1 MMQKLI
7 DKASILMEALPYIR
21 RFYGKTIVIKYGGH
35 AMLDDTLKQSFAMDI
50 TLMNYIG
57 LNPVVVHGGGPQIE
71 ELLTKLG
78 KTSRFV
84 DGLRVTDQEIM
95 DVVEMVLVGKI
106 NKEIVSLINF
116 QGGKAVGLSGK
127 DGNLI
132 TAKKLKLITRSASG
146 KSSRARDIGLVGE
159 VQAVN
164 PLILETLERSKF
176 IPIIAPIGC
185 GEDGQSYNI
194 NADTVAGTIASALKA
209 EKIMLLTDTEGV
221 LDDRGRLISSM
232 DEKKATRLIDKGHIS
247 GGMIPK
253 VRCCLQALKEGV
265 GKAHIIDGRIRHA
278 ILLEV
283 FTDVGIGTQITG

>member
-1 MMQKLI
+1 
-7 DKASILMEALPYIR
+7 
-21 RFYGKTIVIKYGGH
+21 
-35 AMLDDTLKQSFAMDI
+35 MLDETLKQSFAMDI

-71 ELLTKLG
+71 EMLKKLG

-84 DGLRVTDQEIM
+84 DGLRVTDPEIM

-106 NKEIVSLINF
+106 NKEIVSLINC

-164 PLILETLERSKF
+164 PL
-176 IPIIAPIGC
+176 
-185 GEDGQSYNI
+185 
-194 NADTVAGTIASALKA
+194 
-209 EKIMLLTDTEGV
+209 V
-221 LDDRGRLISSM
+221 LRYPGPQQVHTHHRPHRRRGRRQFLQYQRRYRGGQN
-232 DEKKATRLIDKGHIS
+232 RLRPQG
-247 GGMIPK
+247 
-253 VRCCLQALKEGV
+253 
-265 GKAHIIDGRIRHA
+265 GKADAAHRHRRGA
-278 ILLEV
+278 
-283 FTDVGIGTQITG
+283 G

>member
-1 MMQKLI
+1 MACGAPL
-7 DKASILMEALPYIR
+7 DSRTASL
-21 RFYGKTIVIKYGGH
+21 
-35 AMLDDTLKQSFAMDI
+35 LDDA
-50 TLMNYIG
+50 G
-57 LNPVVVHGGGPQIE
+57 LNTHSLGNELTQLLNLADSLLAGLGVLDGRRCTGLSSGANPRLPSNAYFANTRFSEEHVVV
-71 ELLTKLG
+71 
-78 KTSRFV
+78 
-84 DGLRVTDQEIM
+84 
-95 DVVEMVLVGKI
+95 
-106 NKEIVSLINF
+106 
-116 QGGKAVGLSGK
+116 

-164 PLILETLERSKF
+164 PLVLDTLDRSRF
-176 IPIIAPIGC
+176 IPIIAPIGG
-185 GEDGQSYNI
+185 GEDGSSYNI
-194 NADTVAGTIASALKA
+194 NADTVAGKIASALKA
-209 EKIMLLTDTEGV
+209 EKLMLLTDTEGV
-221 LDDRGRLISSM
+221 LDERGQLISSM
-232 DEKKATRLIDKGHIS
+232 DEKKASRLIEKGQIS